1 METRFSN
8 VADKHWLQRGMGTR
22 GGERP
27 CLDGSW
33 ALEMFP
39 LEYKASSPSLYDT
52 AVLLTPTPESTLPF
66 TSVWGA
72 AYLLC
77 DLGQEPLPLS
87 ALISH
92 LFCGTHRVD
101 LKLKG
106 VTTYS
111 QGTWYTAGAQ
121 SRPQPTLVT
130 LPQALG

>member
-1 METRFSN
+1 
-8 VADKHWLQRGMGTR
+8 MGLLSLR
-22 GGERP
+22 
-27 CLDGSW
+27 L
-33 ALEMFP
+33 LF
-39 LEYKASSPSLYDT
+39 LLLPSFL
-52 AVLLTPTPESTLPF
+52 PRPF

>member
-52 AVLLTPTPESTLPF
+52 AVFLTPTPESTLPLAGPQ
-66 TSVWGA
+66 SGWSSS
-72 AYLLC
+72 C
-77 DLGQEPLPLS
+77 
-87 ALISH
+87 
-92 LFCGTHRVD
+92 VD
-101 LKLKG
+101 LLLE
-106 VTTYS
+106 TFS
-111 QGTWYTAGAQ
+111 ND
-121 SRPQPTLVT
+121 
-130 LPQALG
+130 

>member
-52 AVLLTPTPESTLPF
+52 AVLLTPTPESTLPLAGPQ
-66 TSVWGA
+66 SGWSSS
-72 AYLLC
+72 C
-77 DLGQEPLPLS
+77 
-87 ALISH
+87 
-92 LFCGTHRVD
+92 VD
-101 LKLKG
+101 LLLE
-106 VTTYS
+106 TFS
-111 QGTWYTAGAQ
+111 ND
-121 SRPQPTLVT
+121 
-130 LPQALG
+130 